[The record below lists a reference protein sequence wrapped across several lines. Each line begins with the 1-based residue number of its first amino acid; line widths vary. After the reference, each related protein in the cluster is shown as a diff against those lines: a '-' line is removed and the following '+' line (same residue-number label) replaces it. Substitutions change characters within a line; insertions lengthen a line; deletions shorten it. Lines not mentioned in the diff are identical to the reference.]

1 MKKSFVL
8 TILSISVILSS
19 SCKKETA
26 VAAEDNSNTELVCT
40 EKLPFAVVELFTSQG
55 CSSCPPAEEMIN
67 EMVKDET
74 ENVLYIE
81 NHVDYW
87 NGPLPGPCG
96 VSPWVDPYSSKF
108 YTDRQRSLIQTFG
121 TLGLITPWF
130 QISTQYAT
138 YTGNGANNKK
148 IPLSKAAV
156 LAKKDEVLLQPASAG
171 IVLRLKSIDEANKKL
186 KVEFATLDA
195 DLNHSIEFVL
205 LESEISTKITSG
217 ENCNLTL
224 ESSNIARSWH
234 SESATKHGVVEIT
247 IPDNAKLEHCEV
259 AAFIKNPTDHT
270 VAGATKGFKVK

>member
-1 MKKSFVL
+1 MKKSLFL
-8 TILSISVILSS
+8 TILSVSILLSS
-19 SCKKETA
+19 SCKKETTLP
-26 VAAEDNSNTELVCT
+26 AEDNGNTELVCT
-40 EKLPFAVVELFTSQG
+40 EKLPFAIVELFTSQG
-55 CSSCPPAEEMIN
+55 CSSCPPAEDMIN

-96 VSPWVDPYSSKF
+96 VSSWVDPYSSKF
-108 YTDRQRSLIQTFG
+108 YTDRQRDLIKTFG

-130 QISTQYAT
+130 QVSTQYAT
-138 YTGNGANNKK
+138 YTGNGANAKK

-156 LAKKDEVLLQPASAG
+156 LAKKDEVLLQPASSG
-171 IVLRLKSIDEANKKL
+171 IVIKLNSIDEANKKL

-195 DLNHSIEFVL
+195 DPTHTIEFAL

-224 ESSNIARSWH
+224 ESSHIARTWV
-234 SESATKHGVVEIT
+234 SEKAAKHGFVEIA
-247 IPDNAKLEHCEV
+247 IPDDAKLEHCEV
-259 AAFIKNPTDHT
+259 VTFIKNPADQT
-270 VAGATKGFKVK
+270 VSGATRGFKVK